1 MHQESLAAGRETPG
15 RKRSELTRFQIT
27 FDDGST
33 THEWVPARDV
43 KRNADAPLLVAA
55 ERERAAAA
63 RDGRRPRFAVK
74 AQRIR
79 EILGG

>member
-1 MHQESLAAGRETPG
+1 MQHESLAVDRPAPARKQRE
-15 RKRSELTRFQIT
+15 LMRFQIT

-33 THEWVPARDV
+33 THEWISARDV
-43 KRNADAPLLVAA
+43 KRNEDAPLLVAA

-63 RDGRRPRFAVK
+63 RDGRRPRLAFK
-74 AQRIR
+74 ATRLR